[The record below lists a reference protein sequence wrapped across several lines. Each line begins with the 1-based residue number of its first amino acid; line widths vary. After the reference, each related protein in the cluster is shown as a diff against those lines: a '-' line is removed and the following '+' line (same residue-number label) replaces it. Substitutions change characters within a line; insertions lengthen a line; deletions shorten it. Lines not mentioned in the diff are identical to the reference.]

1 MFAQPEFRGGGMT
14 SGADN
19 AAALLK
25 EAKHAHPS
33 TRWLIY
39 QRVAREFGEGFA
51 DLFRRQV
58 EASDRKR
65 SQRTPRA
72 QRKGRSS

>member
-1 MFAQPEFRGGGMT
+1 MT
-14 SGADN
+14 AADN

-25 EAKHAHPS
+25 EARHAHPS

-39 QRVAREFGEGFA
+39 QRVARDFGEGFA
-51 DLFRRQV
+51 RVLQQQV
-58 EASDRKR
+58 EEAERRR

-72 QRKGRSS
+72 DRKRRKA